1 MLLLQTWLLP
11 TPPASQVMLPGP
23 LIEQPGNHPPSSRA
37 RLVLLSLVCLNFYL
51 EMKIYQF
58 VMSSDNPEH
67 KHMELLSVYV
77 GVLRRLMA
85 CVGVCVLLYVCVRY
99 RDPVQQSLQLL
110 QQLRETQRGLQEALH
125 RAERLGETRTT
136 TVMDENRPKCR
147 EEEDRRDEDD
157 FSDLS
162 LSHHEDEDNSANTL
176 LSHSGPSSSSSPSLL
191 TKSLS
196 LEPSCSPC
204 GHQGALD
211 ADVPQQLS
219 SDPGPGSSFLG
230 PASLDGGALLTERC
244 GSAEGLLMV
253 NNTGP
258 PELPATTLTPP
269 SKNRPPLPGPKP
281 QVPPKPPHLQQTA
294 TTRPRL
300 KAPEKPLPPPP
311 PYRPLPVDPRGGR
324 TPPTRVDGT
333 ASPSC
338 VLSLIEKFEREQIIV
353 VPDISGGAL
362 CPRLT
367 DSSSSRPSSPPP
379 PSSSSPAP
387 PPTGEE
393 LPSEV
398 EGRDDM
404 TVEDE
409 VGDLRND
416 DDDDEDDEEL
426 AAACGNDI
434 HQKRLSMES
443 GYSASEKHLEDDVV
457 AVEMREQQQQQPPL
471 LDQSELPSERLS
483 LPSSQTDGKL
493 ANRDSGID
501 SISSPSH
508 SEELCFASV
517 EDGGVVYPC
526 SPALLPRLS
535 SSSSYAGEGDGEELG
550 VRGAARRRR
559 DFSEE
564 GDSDLEEEEEAEL
577 TLVLAPPKTDRQ
589 DSAELS
595 VQQRVFNIANEL
607 LHTEIAY
614 VSKLHLLDQV
624 FCARLLEEA
633 RSRSSFPC
641 DVVQGI
647 FSNIC
652 SIYCFHQQFLLP
664 ALQKRMEE
672 WDSNPRIGDILQKLA
687 PFMKMYGEY
696 VKNFDR
702 AMELVNTWMER
713 SAQFKTIIQE
723 IQREE
728 RCGNL
733 TLQHHMLEPVQ
744 RIPRY
749 ELLLKDYLHRLPED
763 ALDHRD
769 AQKSLELIA
778 TAAEHSNAAIKKMER
793 MRKLL
798 KVYEL
803 LGGEEDIVNPT
814 NELIKEGYILKLS
827 NKNGTTQ
834 DRYLILFNDRLLY
847 CVPKLRLI
855 GQKYG
860 VRARIDVDGMELKE
874 PSGAAVPR
882 TFLVCGKQRSL
893 ELQARTEDDKKDWI
907 QAIQATIQRHEQ
919 TMESFRHLNC
929 SLRDDES
936 TPPHSPSCVELGKR
950 APTPIREKEVT
961 LCMKCQEPFNSI
973 TKRRHHCKACGHVVC
988 GKCSEFRARL
998 SYDNNRTN
1006 RVCVDCYAALV
1017 GVLPSP
1023 VTLTSSIQRRRS
1035 ILEKQASLAAENSV
1049 ICSFLHHVEK
1059 GGGRGWQKAWFVI
1072 PENEPLV
1079 LYIYGAPQDV
1089 KAQRSVPL
1097 IGFEVSLPESCD
1109 RLERRHAFKI
1119 SQSHLTLYFS
1129 AEGEELQR
1137 RWMDVLSRAGRG
1149 EEPQVHHPIVESL
1162 EEEGEEL
1169 VAAAEGENT

>member
-1 MLLLQTWLLP
+1 MTGFVFCCAMYMDRSSASRG
-11 TPPASQVMLPGP
+11 PAS
-23 LIEQPGNHPPSSRA
+23 S
-37 RLVLLSLVCLNFYL
+37 
-51 EMKIYQF
+51 
-58 VMSSDNPEH
+58 
-67 KHMELLSVYV
+67 
-77 GVLRRLMA
+77 
-85 CVGVCVLLYVCVRY
+85 
-99 RDPVQQSLQLL
+99 
-110 QQLRETQRGLQEALH
+110 T
-125 RAERLGETRTT
+125 
-136 TVMDENRPKCR
+136 
-147 EEEDRRDEDD
+147 
-157 FSDLS
+157 
-162 LSHHEDEDNSANTL
+162 
-176 LSHSGPSSSSSPSLL
+176 SPSLL
-191 TKSLS
+191 AKSLS

-204 GHQGALD
+204 GHQAVLD
-211 ADVPQQLS
+211 ADAPLQS
-219 SDPGPGSSFLG
+219 DPDPGPGSVEEG
-230 PASLDGGALLTERC
+230 GEPAESR
-244 GSAEGLLMV
+244 GSV
-253 NNTGP
+253 NDTGP
-258 PELPATTLTPP
+258 PELPATTAAAT
-269 SKNRPPLPGPKP
+269 NRIRPPVPGPKP
-281 QVPPKPPHLQQTA
+281 QVPPKPPHLQQQA
-294 TTRPRL
+294 GLMRPRPRL
-300 KAPEKPLPPPP
+300 PEKPLPPPP
-311 PYRPLPVDPRGGR
+311 PCRPLPADPRGW
-324 TPPTRVDGT
+324 TPPDGT
-333 ASPSC
+333 ASPTC

-353 VPDISGGAL
+353 VPDITGGAL
-362 CPRLT
+362 CPRPL
-367 DSSSSRPSSPPP
+367 DPPSSRSSSPP
-379 PSSSSPAP
+379 SSASPAP
-387 PPTGEE
+387 PQPEGAEP
-393 LPSEV
+393 PSDCT
-398 EGRDDM
+398 GRDDI
-404 TVEDE
+404 THGVEGE
-409 VGDLRND
+409 LC
-416 DDDDEDDEEL
+416 DDDEDDEDEEL
-426 AAACGNDI
+426 VAACRDEG

-443 GYSASEKHLEDDVV
+443 GYSASEKHLEDDAV
-457 AVEMREQQQQQPPL
+457 AAEDQQPQL
-471 LDQSELPSERLS
+471 LVDQSEVPSERLS

-517 EDGGVVYPC
+517 EEGGVVYPC

-535 SSSSYAGEGDGEELG
+535 SSSSNAGEGEEA
-550 VRGAARRRR
+550 RGGARRRR
-559 DFSEE
+559 EFSEE
-564 GDSDLEEEEEAEL
+564 GDSDLEEEAEL
-577 TLVLAPPKTDRQ
+577 TLVLAPPKADRQ
-589 DSAELS
+589 DSVELS
-595 VQQRVFNIANEL
+595 VHQRVFNIANEL
-607 LHTEIAY
+607 LLTEIAY

-641 DVVQGI
+641 DVVQGV

-672 WDSNPRIGDILQKLA
+672 WDSSPRIGDILQKLA
-687 PFMKMYGEY
+687 PFLKMYGEY

-702 AMELVNTWMER
+702 AMELVNIWMER
-713 SAQFKTIIQE
+713 SAQFKAIIQE

-749 ELLLKDYLHRLPED
+749 ELLLKDYLNRLPED
-763 ALDHRD
+763 APDYRD

-778 TAAEHSNAAIKKMER
+778 TAAEHSNAAIRKMER

-814 NELIKEGYILKLS
+814 NELIKEGHILKLS

-855 GQKYG
+855 GQKYS

-874 PSGAAVPR
+874 TSSVAVPSR
-882 TFLVCGKQRSL
+882 TFLVSGKQRSL
-893 ELQARTEDDKKDWI
+893 ELQARTEGEKKDWI

-919 TMESFRHLNC
+919 TMESCRHLSC
-929 SLRDDES
+929 WLREDES

-1006 RVCVDCYAALV
+1006 RVCVDCYVTLV
-1017 GVLPSP
+1017 GVSPSP
-1023 VTLTSSIQRRRS
+1023 GGLSSSTQRRRS

-1049 ICSFLHHVEK
+1049 ICSFLHHMER

-1089 KAQRSVPL
+1089 KAQRSIPL
-1097 IGFEVSLPESCD
+1097 IGFEVSQPESCD

-1119 SQSHLTLYFS
+1119 SQSHLTLFFS
-1129 AEGEELQR
+1129 ADGEELQR
-1137 RWMDVLSRAGRG
+1137 RWMDILSRAGRG
-1149 EEPQVHHPIVESL
+1149 EEPLIHQPIVESV
-1162 EEEGEEL
+1162 EEEEEEL
-1169 VAAAEGENT
+1169 GAEEGENT

>member
-1 MLLLQTWLLP
+1 T
-11 TPPASQVMLPGP
+11 
-23 LIEQPGNHPPSSRA
+23 
-37 RLVLLSLVCLNFYL
+37 
-51 EMKIYQF
+51 
-58 VMSSDNPEH
+58 
-67 KHMELLSVYV
+67 
-77 GVLRRLMA
+77 
-85 CVGVCVLLYVCVRY
+85 
-99 RDPVQQSLQLL
+99 
-110 QQLRETQRGLQEALH
+110 
-125 RAERLGETRTT
+125 
-136 TVMDENRPKCR
+136 
-147 EEEDRRDEDD
+147 
-157 FSDLS
+157 
-162 LSHHEDEDNSANTL
+162 
-176 LSHSGPSSSSSPSLL
+176 
-191 TKSLS
+191 
-196 LEPSCSPC
+196 
-204 GHQGALD
+204 
-211 ADVPQQLS
+211 
-219 SDPGPGSSFLG
+219 
-230 PASLDGGALLTERC
+230 
-244 GSAEGLLMV
+244 
-253 NNTGP
+253 
-258 PELPATTLTPP
+258 
-269 SKNRPPLPGPKP
+269 
-281 QVPPKPPHLQQTA
+281 VPPKPPHLQQQA
-294 TTRPRL
+294 GVSRPRPR
-300 KAPEKPLPPPP
+300 APEKPLPPPP
-311 PYRPLPVDPRGGR
+311 PCRPLPADPRGGR
-324 TPPTRVDGT
+324 TLPTRADGT
-333 ASPSC
+333 ASPTC
-338 VLSLIEKFEREQIIV
+338 VLSLIEKFE
-353 VPDISGGAL
+353 
-362 CPRLT
+362 
-367 DSSSSRPSSPPP
+367 
-379 PSSSSPAP
+379 
-387 PPTGEE
+387 E
-393 LPSEV
+393 LV
-398 EGRDDM
+398 AACRDD
-404 TVEDE
+404 
-409 VGDLRND
+409 L
-416 DDDDEDDEEL
+416 
-426 AAACGNDI
+426 

-457 AVEMREQQQQQPPL
+457 AVEMREQQQQQP

-508 SEELCFASV
+508 SEELCFAGV
-517 EDGGVVYPC
+517 DDGVVAYPC
-526 SPALLPRLS
+526 SP
-535 SSSSYAGEGDGEELG
+535 
-550 VRGAARRRR
+550 
-559 DFSEE
+559 EE
-564 GDSDLEEEEEAEL
+564 GDSDLEEEEAEL
-577 TLVLAPPKTDRQ
+577 TLVLPPPKTDRQ
-589 DSAELS
+589 DSAE
-595 VQQRVFNIANEL
+595 
-607 LHTEIAY
+607 
-614 VSKLHLLDQV
+614 
-624 FCARLLEEA
+624 FCARLLEES

-664 ALQKRMEE
+664 ALQKRME
-672 WDSNPRIGDILQKLA
+672 DLNPRIGDILQKLA
-687 PFMKMYGEY
+687 PFLKMYGEY

-713 SAQFKTIIQE
+713 SAQFKAIIQE

-763 ALDHRD
+763 APDYRD
-769 AQKSLELIA
+769 AQSLELIA
-778 TAAEHSNAAIKKMER
+778 TAAEHSNAAIRKMER

-814 NELIKEGYILKLS
+814 NELIKEGHILKLS

-874 PSGAAVPR
+874 TSSVAVPR

-893 ELQARTEDDKKDWI
+893 ELQARTEDEKKDWI
-907 QAIQATIQRHEQ
+907 Q
-919 TMESFRHLNC
+919 
-929 SLRDDES
+929 
-936 TPPHSPSCVELGKR
+936 LGKR

-1006 RVCVDCYAALV
+1006 RVCVDCYATLV

-1023 VTLTSSIQRRRS
+1023 ATLTSSTQRRRS

-1049 ICSFLHHVEK
+1049 ICSFLHHMEK

-1089 KAQRSVPL
+1089 KAQRSIPL

-1137 RWMDVLSRAGRG
+1137 RWMDVLLRAGRG
-1149 EEPQVHHPIVESL
+1149 EEFQVHRPIVESL

-1169 VAAAEGENT
+1169 AAAADCENT

>member
-1 MLLLQTWLLP
+1 MTGFVFCC
-11 TPPASQVMLPGP
+11 AMYMDR
-23 LIEQPGNHPPSSRA
+23 SS
-37 RLVLLSLVCLNFYL
+37 L
-51 EMKIYQF
+51 
-58 VMSSDNPEH
+58 
-67 KHMELLSVYV
+67 
-77 GVLRRLMA
+77 
-85 CVGVCVLLYVCVRY
+85 
-99 RDPVQQSLQLL
+99 
-110 QQLRETQRGLQEALH
+110 
-125 RAERLGETRTT
+125 TR
-136 TVMDENRPKCR
+136 
-147 EEEDRRDEDD
+147 
-157 FSDLS
+157 
-162 LSHHEDEDNSANTL
+162 
-176 LSHSGPSSSSSPSLL
+176 GPSSSSSPSLL

-204 GHQGALD
+204 GHHVALD
-211 ADVPQQLS
+211 ADTPQQPS
-219 SDPGPGSSFLG
+219 SDPGPSSSGATSLEEEAELAELAERSGSVNELLVKDPG
-230 PASLDGGALLTERC
+230 PL
-244 GSAEGLLMV
+244 
-253 NNTGP
+253 
-258 PELPATTLTPP
+258 ELPPATVTAP
-269 SKNRPPLPGPKP
+269 SRSRPPLPGPKP

-294 TTRPRL
+294 AQRSRL
-300 KAPEKPLPPPP
+300 RVRDKPIPPPP
-311 PYRPLPVDPRGGR
+311 PCRPLPTDPRGGR
-324 TPPTRVDGT
+324 TPPIHADGT
-333 ASPSC
+333 ASPTC

-353 VPDISGGAL
+353 VPDITGGAL
-362 CPRLT
+362 CPRPL
-367 DSSSSRPSSPPP
+367 DPSSSQPSSPP
-379 PSSSSPAP
+379 SSSPTP
-387 PPTGEE
+387 PLPEEEPPNELAGHDDITQREEAGEGE
-393 LPSEV
+393 LQ
-398 EGRDDM
+398 
-404 TVEDE
+404 
-409 VGDLRND
+409 
-416 DDDDEDDEEL
+416 DDDDEEL
-426 AAACGNDI
+426 VAACRDNF

-443 GYSASEKHLEDDVV
+443 GYSASEKHLEDDAVV
-457 AVEMREQQQQQPPL
+457 VETQDQQPPPPLL

-517 EDGGVVYPC
+517 DDVGVAYPC

-535 SSSSYAGEGDGEELG
+535 SSSSYAGEGGEGDEG
-550 VRGAARRRR
+550 DMKGGARRRR
-559 DFSEE
+559 EFSEE
-564 GDSDLEEEEEAEL
+564 GDSDLEEETEL
-577 TLVLAPPKTDRQ
+577 TLVLTPPKTDRQ

-595 VQQRVFNIANEL
+595 VHQRVFNIANEL

-641 DVVQGI
+641 DMVQGI

-687 PFMKMYGEY
+687 PFLKMYGEY

-713 SAQFKTIIQE
+713 SAQFKAIVQE

-763 ALDHRD
+763 APDCRD

-778 TAAEHSNAAIKKMER
+778 TAAEHSNAAIRKMER

-814 NELIKEGYILKLS
+814 NELIKEGHILKLS

-874 PSGAAVPR
+874 TSSAAVPR
-882 TFLVCGKQRSL
+882 TFLVSGKQRSL
-893 ELQARTEDDKKDWI
+893 ELQARTEEEKKDWI
-907 QAIQATIQRHEQ
+907 QAIQDTIQRHEQ

-1006 RVCVDCYAALV
+1006 RVCVDCYVTLV
-1017 GVLPSP
+1017 GASPSP
-1023 VTLTSSIQRRRS
+1023 AGLCSSTQRRRS

-1049 ICSFLHHVEK
+1049 MCSFLHHMEK

-1079 LYIYGAPQDV
+1079 LYVYGAPQDV

-1137 RWMDVLSRAGRG
+1137 RWIDVLSRAGRG
-1149 EEPQVHHPIVESL
+1149 EEPLIHQPIVETL

-1169 VAAAEGENT
+1169 VAEAEGENT

>member
-1 MLLLQTWLLP
+1 MQLNQPRGT
-11 TPPASQVMLPGP
+11 MLPSP
-23 LIEQPGNHPPSSRA
+23 SFSTHFSTMKFSYHLQSTSAPSS
-37 RLVLLSLVCLNFYL
+37 
-51 EMKIYQF
+51 
-58 VMSSDNPEH
+58 SST
-67 KHMELLSVYV
+67 
-77 GVLRRLMA
+77 
-85 CVGVCVLLYVCVRY
+85 C
-99 RDPVQQSLQLL
+99 
-110 QQLRETQRGLQEALH
+110 
-125 RAERLGETRTT
+125 RT
-136 TVMDENRPKCR
+136 
-147 EEEDRRDEDD
+147 
-157 FSDLS
+157 
-162 LSHHEDEDNSANTL
+162 
-176 LSHSGPSSSSSPSLL
+176 GPSSSSSPSLL
-191 TKSLS
+191 TKGLS

-204 GHQGALD
+204 GHQGALE
-211 ADVPQQLS
+211 ADVAQQSS
-219 SDPGPGSSFLG
+219 SDPGISSVPPGPTSLG
-230 PASLDGGALLTERC
+230 EGAEPAEPTGHHASGNV
-244 GSAEGLLMV
+244 SV
-253 NNTGP
+253 NDTGP
-258 PELPATTLTPP
+258 PALPATTITPQ
-269 SKNRPPLPGPKP
+269 STNRPLLPGPKP
-281 QVPPKPPHLQQTA
+281 QVPPKPPHLQQQA
-294 TTRPRL
+294 GVSRPRPR
-300 KAPEKPLPPPP
+300 APEKPLPPPP
-311 PYRPLPVDPRGGR
+311 PCRPLPADPRGVW
-324 TPPTRVDGT
+324 TPPTHGDGT
-333 ASPSC
+333 ASPTC

-353 VPDISGGAL
+353 VPDITGGAL
-362 CPRLT
+362 CPRLL
-367 DSSSSRPSSPPP
+367 DPPFSSSQPSSPPSSLPALPPLDEEP
-379 PSSSSPAP
+379 PSYLRGDDI
-387 PPTGEE
+387 TLMGEE
-393 LPSEV
+393 RGEEADLHNEE
-398 EGRDDM
+398 EGD
-404 TVEDE
+404 
-409 VGDLRND
+409 
-416 DDDDEDDEEL
+416 DDEEL
-426 AAACGNDI
+426 ALACRDNL
-434 HQKRLSMES
+434 HHKRLSMES

-457 AVEMREQQQQQPPL
+457 AVELREQQHQQLPL
-471 LDQSELPSERLS
+471 LDQSELLSERLS

-508 SEELCFASV
+508 SEELCFAGV

-526 SPALLPRLS
+526 SPALLPRMS
-535 SSSSYAGEGDGEELG
+535 SSSSYAGEGGEGEGDDEGEEAKG
-550 VRGAARRRR
+550 GARRRR
-559 DFSEE
+559 QFTEE
-564 GDSDLEEEEEAEL
+564 GDSDMDEEEAEL
-577 TLVLAPPKTDRQ
+577 TLVLPPPRTDRQ
-589 DSAELS
+589 DSTELS

-607 LHTEIAY
+607 LHTETAY

-687 PFMKMYGEY
+687 PFLKMYGEY

-713 SAQFKTIIQE
+713 SAQFKAIIQE

-763 ALDHRD
+763 APDYRD

-778 TAAEHSNAAIKKMER
+778 TAAEHSNAAIRKMER

-803 LGGEEDIVNPT
+803 LGGEEDIVNPA
-814 NELIKEGYILKLS
+814 NELIKEGHILKLS

-860 VRARIDVDGMELKE
+860 VRARIDVEGMELKE
-874 PSGAAVPR
+874 TSSAAVPR
-882 TFLVCGKQRSL
+882 TFLVSGKQRSL
-893 ELQARTEDDKKDWI
+893 ELQARTEEEKKDWI

-919 TMESFRHLNC
+919 TVESFRHLNC

-1006 RVCVDCYAALV
+1006 RVCVDCYVTLV
-1017 GVLPSP
+1017 GVSPSP
-1023 VTLTSSIQRRRS
+1023 TVLSSSSQRRRS

-1049 ICSFLHHVEK
+1049 ICSFLHLMEK
-1059 GGGRGWQKAWFVI
+1059 GGGKGWQKAWFVI

-1079 LYIYGAPQDV
+1079 LYVYGAPQDV
-1089 KAQRSVPL
+1089 KAQRSIPL

-1129 AEGEELQR
+1129 AEAEELQR
-1137 RWMDVLSRAGRG
+1137 RWMDILLRAGRG
-1149 EEPQVHHPIVESL
+1149 EEPQVHQPIIECL

-1169 VAAAEGENT
+1169 AAAAEGENT

>member
-1 MLLLQTWLLP
+1 
-11 TPPASQVMLPGP
+11 
-23 LIEQPGNHPPSSRA
+23 
-37 RLVLLSLVCLNFYL
+37 
-51 EMKIYQF
+51 
-58 VMSSDNPEH
+58 
-67 KHMELLSVYV
+67 
-77 GVLRRLMA
+77 
-85 CVGVCVLLYVCVRY
+85 
-99 RDPVQQSLQLL
+99 
-110 QQLRETQRGLQEALH
+110 
-125 RAERLGETRTT
+125 
-136 TVMDENRPKCR
+136 
-147 EEEDRRDEDD
+147 
-157 FSDLS
+157 
-162 LSHHEDEDNSANTL
+162 
-176 LSHSGPSSSSSPSLL
+176 
-191 TKSLS
+191 
-196 LEPSCSPC
+196 
-204 GHQGALD
+204 
-211 ADVPQQLS
+211 
-219 SDPGPGSSFLG
+219 
-230 PASLDGGALLTERC
+230 
-244 GSAEGLLMV
+244 
-253 NNTGP
+253 
-258 PELPATTLTPP
+258 
-269 SKNRPPLPGPKP
+269 
-281 QVPPKPPHLQQTA
+281 PPHLQQA
-294 TTRPRL
+294 GVSKPRL
-300 KAPEKPLPPPP
+300 RGPDKPLPPPP
-311 PYRPLPVDPRGGR
+311 PCRPLPADPRGGR
-324 TPPTRVDGT
+324 TPPTRTDGT
-333 ASPSC
+333 ASPTC
-338 VLSLIEKFEREQIIV
+338 VLSLIEKR
-353 VPDISGGAL
+353 
-362 CPRLT
+362 C
-367 DSSSSRPSSPPP
+367 
-379 PSSSSPAP
+379 
-387 PPTGEE
+387 
-393 LPSEV
+393 
-398 EGRDDM
+398 
-404 TVEDE
+404 
-409 VGDLRND
+409 
-416 DDDDEDDEEL
+416 
-426 AAACGNDI
+426 
-434 HQKRLSMES
+434 KLS
-443 GYSASEKHLEDDVV
+443 
-457 AVEMREQQQQQPPL
+457 QQQQLPLL
-471 LDQSELPSERLS
+471 LDQSEIPSERLS

-508 SEELCFASV
+508 SEELCFAGV
-517 EDGGVVYPC
+517 EDGCVAYPC

-535 SSSSYAGEGDGEELG
+535 SS
-550 VRGAARRRR
+550 RR
-559 DFSEE
+559 DFSED
-564 GDSDLEEEEEAEL
+564 GDSDLEEEEAEL
-577 TLVLAPPKTDRQ
+577 TLVLSPPKTDRQ

-607 LHTEIAY
+607 LHTEITY

-641 DVVQGI
+641 EVVQGI

-672 WDSNPRIGDILQKLA
+672 WDLNPRIGDILQKLA
-687 PFMKMYGEY
+687 PFLKMYGEY
-696 VKNFDR
+696 VKNFDC
-702 AMELVNTWMER
+702 ALELVNTWMER

-763 ALDHRD
+763 APDHRD

-778 TAAEHSNAAIKKMER
+778 TAAEHSNAAIRKMDR

-814 NELIKEGYILKLS
+814 NELIKEGHILKLS

-834 DRYLILFNDRLLY
+834 DRYLILINDRLLY

-874 PSGAAVPR
+874 TSSAAVPR
-882 TFLVCGKQRSL
+882 TFVVSGKHRSL
-893 ELQARTEDDKKDWI
+893 ELQARTEEEKKDWI

-919 TMESFRHLNC
+919 TVESFRHLNC

-1006 RVCVDCYAALV
+1006 RVCVDCYATLV
-1017 GVLPSP
+1017 GALPSP
-1023 VTLTSSIQRRRS
+1023 ATLTSSIQRRRS

-1049 ICSFLHHVEK
+1049 ICSFLHHMEK

-1137 RWMDVLSRAGRG
+1137 RWIDVLSRAGRG
-1149 EEPQVHHPIVESL
+1149 EEPQVHRPIVESL

-1169 VAAAEGENT
+1169 VTASPPESPQHFRPMAL

>member
-1 MLLLQTWLLP
+1 MT
-11 TPPASQVMLPGP
+11 G
-23 LIEQPGNHPPSSRA
+23 
-37 RLVLLSLVCLNFYL
+37 LVFCCA
-51 EMKIYQF
+51 
-58 VMSSDNPEH
+58 
-67 KHMELLSVYV
+67 VY
-77 GVLRRLMA
+77 
-85 CVGVCVLLYVCVRY
+85 
-99 RDPVQQSLQLL
+99 
-110 QQLRETQRGLQEALH
+110 
-125 RAERLGETRTT
+125 
-136 TVMDENRPKCR
+136 MDR
-147 EEEDRRDEDD
+147 
-157 FSDLS
+157 SS
-162 LSHHEDEDNSANTL
+162 LST
-176 LSHSGPSSSSSPSLL
+176 GPSSSSSPSLL

-204 GHQGALD
+204 GLQGAPDGD
-211 ADVPQQLS
+211 APQQPS
-219 SDPGPGSSFLG
+219 SSSG
-230 PASLDGGALLTERC
+230 PASLEGGAERR
-244 GSAEGLLMV
+244 GSANGPPLV
-253 NNTGP
+253 NDTGP
-258 PELPATTLTPP
+258 PELPATTITTT
-269 SKNRPPLPGPKP
+269 SKSRPPLPGPKP
-281 QVPPKPPHLQQTA
+281 QVPPKPPHLQQRA
-294 TTRPRL
+294 GASRPRPR
-300 KAPEKPLPPPP
+300 APDKPLPPPP
-311 PYRPLPVDPRGGR
+311 PCRPLPADPRGGR
-324 TPPTRVDGT
+324 TPPTRADGS
-333 ASPSC
+333 ASPTC
-338 VLSLIEKFEREQIIV
+338 VLSLIEKFEREQIIM
-353 VPDISGGAL
+353 VPDITGGAL
-362 CPRLT
+362 CPRLP
-367 DSSSSRPSSPPP
+367 DPPSSLSSSQPSSP

-387 PPTGEE
+387 PPEEELQSELSGHDDITAGAEGEE
-393 LPSEV
+393 GGGELP
-398 EGRDDM
+398 DD
-404 TVEDE
+404 
-409 VGDLRND
+409 D
-416 DDDDEDDEEL
+416 DDDDEGEDDDDDEEL
-426 AAACGNDI
+426 AAACRGD
-434 HQKRLSMES
+434 QKRLSMES

-457 AVEMREQQQQQPPL
+457 AVEMREQQPPPPAV
-471 LDQSELPSERLS
+471 LDQSELPSERLP

-508 SEELCFASV
+508 SEELCFV
-517 EDGGVVYPC
+517 GVDDGGVAYPC

-535 SSSSYAGEGDGEELG
+535 SSSSYAGEGGQGEA
-550 VRGAARRRR
+550 RGGARRRR
-559 DFSEE
+559 ELSEE
-564 GDSDLEEEEEAEL
+564 GDSDLEEEEAEL
-577 TLVLAPPKTDRQ
+577 TLVLPPPKADRQ
-589 DSAELS
+589 DSVELS

-607 LHTEIAY
+607 LHTETAY

-633 RSRSSFPC
+633 RCRSSFPC

-664 ALQKRMEE
+664 ALQKRMDE

-687 PFMKMYGEY
+687 PFLKMYGEY

-702 AMELVNTWMER
+702 AMELLTAWTER
-713 SAQFKTIIQE
+713 SAPFKTIVQE

-763 ALDHRD
+763 APDHRD

-778 TAAEHSNAAIKKMER
+778 TAAEHSNAAIRKMER

-803 LGGEEDIVNPT
+803 LGGEEDIVHPT
-814 NELIKEGYILKLS
+814 NELIKEGHILKLS

-874 PSGAAVPR
+874 TSSAAVPR
-882 TFLVCGKQRSL
+882 TFLVSGKQRSL
-893 ELQARTEDDKKDWI
+893 ELQARTEEEKRDWI
-907 QAIQATIQRHEQ
+907 QAIQVTIQRHEQ
-919 TMESFRHLNC
+919 TAESFRHLSC
-929 SLRDDES
+929 SLRDDEP
-936 TPPHSPSCVELGKR
+936 TPPHSPRSVVTRHVVCLCQSCVELGKR

-1006 RVCVDCYAALV
+1006 RVCVDCYAMLV
-1017 GVLPSP
+1017 GVSPSP
-1023 VTLTSSIQRRRS
+1023 GTLSSSTHRRRS

-1049 ICSFLHHVEK
+1049 ICSFLHHLEK

-1079 LYIYGAPQDV
+1079 LYVYGAPQDV

-1137 RWMDVLSRAGRG
+1137 RWMEVLLRAGRG
-1149 EEPQVHHPIVESL
+1149 EEPQVHRPIVESL

-1169 VAAAEGENT
+1169 AAAAEGENT

>member
-1 MLLLQTWLLP
+1 METEEEERVRESIPAPSLCAAAAAARAPGRTNARVQRLIRPEAAPCRFGPSEPVRVGAGLFCCGPGEPLSPRTNVSLMTGFVFCCAMYMDRSSLSRG
-11 TPPASQVMLPGP
+11 PAS
-23 LIEQPGNHPPSSRA
+23 S
-37 RLVLLSLVCLNFYL
+37 
-51 EMKIYQF
+51 
-58 VMSSDNPEH
+58 
-67 KHMELLSVYV
+67 
-77 GVLRRLMA
+77 
-85 CVGVCVLLYVCVRY
+85 
-99 RDPVQQSLQLL
+99 
-110 QQLRETQRGLQEALH
+110 T
-125 RAERLGETRTT
+125 
-136 TVMDENRPKCR
+136 
-147 EEEDRRDEDD
+147 
-157 FSDLS
+157 
-162 LSHHEDEDNSANTL
+162 
-176 LSHSGPSSSSSPSLL
+176 SPSLL
-191 TKSLS
+191 AKGLS

-204 GHQGALD
+204 GHQGVLD
-211 ADVPQQLS
+211 GDTPQ
-219 SDPGPGSSFLG
+219 SDSEPGSG
-230 PASLDGGALLTERC
+230 SLEEGAEPVDC
-244 GSAEGLLMV
+244 CVSV
-253 NNTGP
+253 NDTGP
-258 PELPATTLTPP
+258 PELPATTVTAP
-269 SKNRPPLPGPKP
+269 NRVRPPLPGPKP
-281 QVPPKPPHLQQTA
+281 QVPPKPPHLQQQA
-294 TTRPRL
+294 GLIRPR
-300 KAPEKPLPPPP
+300 PRIQEKPPPP
-311 PYRPLPVDPRGGR
+311 PAPCRPLPTDPRGGW
-324 TPPTRVDGT
+324 TPPTRTDGT
-333 ASPSC
+333 ASPTC

-353 VPDISGGAL
+353 VPDITGGAL
-362 CPRLT
+362 CPRPLDPPT
-367 DSSSSRPSSPPP
+367 SR
-379 PSSSSPAP
+379 SSSPLSSASPAP
-387 PPTGEE
+387 SRPEGVEPDRDPAGGGDGE
-393 LPSEV
+393 LC
-398 EGRDDM
+398 D
-404 TVEDE
+404 EDE
-409 VGDLRND
+409 DNE
-416 DDDDEDDEEL
+416 DDDDEEDEEL
-426 AAACGNDI
+426 VAACRDDV

-443 GYSASEKHLEDDVV
+443 GYSASEKNLDDDVV
-457 AVEMREQQQQQPPL
+457 TVETDDQQPQIL

-517 EDGGVVYPC
+517 DDGGVAYPC

-535 SSSSYAGEGDGEELG
+535 SSSSTTGEGEERVARGGE
-550 VRGAARRRR
+550 RRRR
-559 DFSEE
+559 EFSEE
-564 GDSDLEEEEEAEL
+564 GDSDLEEEAEL
-577 TLVLAPPKTDRQ
+577 TMVLVPPKTDRQ
-589 DSAELS
+589 DSVELS
-595 VQQRVFNIANEL
+595 VHQRVFNIANEL
-607 LHTEIAY
+607 LLTEIAY

-687 PFMKMYGEY
+687 PFLKMYGEY

-702 AMELVNTWMER
+702 AMELVNIWMER
-713 SAQFKTIIQE
+713 STQFKAIIQE

-749 ELLLKDYLHRLPED
+749 ELLLKDYLNRLPED
-763 ALDHRD
+763 APDRRD

-778 TAAEHSNAAIKKMER
+778 TAAEHSNAAIRKMER

-814 NELIKEGYILKLS
+814 NELIKEGHILKLS

-855 GQKYG
+855 GQKYS
-860 VRARIDVDGMELKE
+860 VRARIDVEGMELKE
-874 PSGAAVPR
+874 TSGVAVPCR
-882 TFLVCGKQRSL
+882 TFLVSGKQRSL
-893 ELQARTEDDKKDWI
+893 ELQARTEEEKKDWI

-919 TMESFRHLNC
+919 TMESFRYLTC

-1006 RVCVDCYAALV
+1006 RVCVDCYITLV
-1017 GVLPSP
+1017 GVSPSP
-1023 VTLTSSIQRRRS
+1023 GGLSSSTQRRRS

-1049 ICSFLHHVEK
+1049 ICSFLHHMEK
-1059 GGGRGWQKAWFVI
+1059 GGGRGWQKAWCVI

-1089 KAQRSVPL
+1089 KAQRSIPL
-1097 IGFEVSLPESCD
+1097 IGFEVSQPESCD

-1149 EEPQVHHPIVESL
+1149 EEPLIHQPIVESV

-1169 VAAAEGENT
+1169 SAEVEGENT

>member
-1 MLLLQTWLLP
+1 MNNYDISLR
-11 TPPASQVMLPGP
+11 ASV
-23 LIEQPGNHPPSSRA
+23 
-37 RLVLLSLVCLNFYL
+37 
-51 EMKIYQF
+51 
-58 VMSSDNPEH
+58 
-67 KHMELLSVYV
+67 
-77 GVLRRLMA
+77 
-85 CVGVCVLLYVCVRY
+85 
-99 RDPVQQSLQLL
+99 
-110 QQLRETQRGLQEALH
+110 
-125 RAERLGETRTT
+125 
-136 TVMDENRPKCR
+136 
-147 EEEDRRDEDD
+147 
-157 FSDLS
+157 
-162 LSHHEDEDNSANTL
+162 
-176 LSHSGPSSSSSPSLL
+176 
-191 TKSLS
+191 
-196 LEPSCSPC
+196 
-204 GHQGALD
+204 
-211 ADVPQQLS
+211 
-219 SDPGPGSSFLG
+219 
-230 PASLDGGALLTERC
+230 
-244 GSAEGLLMV
+244 
-253 NNTGP
+253 
-258 PELPATTLTPP
+258 TPP
-269 SKNRPPLPGPKP
+269 ST
-281 QVPPKPPHLQQTA
+281 VPPKPAHLQQQA
-294 TTRPRL
+294 GVSRPRPR
-300 KAPEKPLPPPP
+300 APDKPLPPPP
-311 PYRPLPVDPRGGR
+311 PCRPLPADPRGGR
-324 TPPTRVDGT
+324 TPPTRAEST
-333 ASPSC
+333 ASPTC
-338 VLSLIEKFEREQIIV
+338 VLSLIEKFER
-353 VPDISGGAL
+353 
-362 CPRLT
+362 
-367 DSSSSRPSSPPP
+367 
-379 PSSSSPAP
+379 
-387 PPTGEE
+387 
-393 LPSEV
+393 
-398 EGRDDM
+398 
-404 TVEDE
+404 
-409 VGDLRND
+409 
-416 DDDDEDDEEL
+416 
-426 AAACGNDI
+426 
-434 HQKRLSMES
+434 
-443 GYSASEKHLEDDVV
+443 ASEKHLEDDVV
-457 AVEMREQQQQQPPL
+457 AVEMREQQHQQPLL

-508 SEELCFASV
+508 SEELCFV
-517 EDGGVVYPC
+517 GVDEGGVAYPC

-535 SSSSYAGEGDGEELG
+535 SSSSYEGE
-550 VRGAARRRR
+550 
-559 DFSEE
+559 
-564 GDSDLEEEEEAEL
+564 SDLEEEEAEL
-577 TLVLAPPKTDRQ
+577 TIVLPPPKTDRQ
-589 DSAELS
+589 DSVELS

-607 LHTEIAY
+607 LHTEIGY

-687 PFMKMYGEY
+687 PFLKMYGEY

-713 SAQFKTIIQE
+713 SAQFKAIIQE

-763 ALDHRD
+763 APDYRD

-778 TAAEHSNAAIKKMER
+778 TAAEHSNAAIRKMER

-814 NELIKEGYILKLS
+814 NELIKEGHILKLS

-860 VRARIDVDGMELKE
+860 VRARIDVEGMELKE
-874 PSGAAVPR
+874 TSSVAVPR
-882 TFLVCGKQRSL
+882 TFLVSGKQRSL
-893 ELQARTEDDKKDWI
+893 ELQARYQHQETHFHVCT

-919 TMESFRHLNC
+919 TLESFRHLNC
-929 SLRDDES
+929 SLRDDDS

-1006 RVCVDCYAALV
+1006 RVCIDCYATLV
-1017 GVLPSP
+1017 GVSPSP
-1023 VTLTSSIQRRRS
+1023 AMLTSSTQRRRS

-1049 ICSFLHHVEK
+1049 ICSFLHHMEK

-1137 RWMDVLSRAGRG
+1137 RWMDILSRAGRG
-1149 EEPQVHHPIVESL
+1149 EEPQVHRPIVETGISM
-1162 EEEGEEL
+1162 E
-1169 VAAAEGENT
+1169 VAVTMETPPSRAVTY

>member
-1 MLLLQTWLLP
+1 MT
-11 TPPASQVMLPGP
+11 GF
-23 LIEQPGNHPPSSRA
+23 
-37 RLVLLSLVCLNFYL
+37 VLCCA
-51 EMKIYQF
+51 
-58 VMSSDNPEH
+58 
-67 KHMELLSVYV
+67 VY
-77 GVLRRLMA
+77 
-85 CVGVCVLLYVCVRY
+85 
-99 RDPVQQSLQLL
+99 
-110 QQLRETQRGLQEALH
+110 
-125 RAERLGETRTT
+125 
-136 TVMDENRPKCR
+136 MDR
-147 EEEDRRDEDD
+147 
-157 FSDLS
+157 SS
-162 LSHHEDEDNSANTL
+162 LSRGA
-176 LSHSGPSSSSSPSLL
+176 PSSPSCL

-196 LEPSCSPC
+196 LEPPCSPC
-204 GHQGALD
+204 SHQGALEAD
-211 ADVPQQLS
+211 APQQSS
-219 SDPGPGSSFLG
+219 SDPGPSSSPSG
-230 PASLDGGALLTERC
+230 PASLTELRS
-244 GSAEGLLMV
+244 SANGLLLV
-253 NNTGP
+253 NDTGP
-258 PELPATTLTPP
+258 TVTPP
-269 SKNRPPLPGPKP
+269 SKSRPPLPGPKP
-281 QVPPKPPHLQQTA
+281 QVPPKPPHLQQQA
-294 TTRPRL
+294 GVSRPRPRV
-300 KAPEKPLPPPP
+300 PEKPLPPPP
-311 PYRPLPVDPRGGR
+311 PCRPLPADPRGGR
-324 TPPTRVDGT
+324 TPPTRADGT
-333 ASPSC
+333 ASPTC

-353 VPDISGGAL
+353 VPDITGGAL
-362 CPRLT
+362 CSRLL
-367 DSSSSRPSSPPP
+367 DSASSRPSSPPSSPPP
-379 PSSSSPAP
+379 PSEQP
-387 PPTGEE
+387 PSELKGHDDITPGGEGEE
-393 LPSEV
+393 
-398 EGRDDM
+398 GDD
-404 TVEDE
+404 DHDDH
-409 VGDLRND
+409 GDHDDHDDD
-416 DDDDEDDEEL
+416 DDDDEDEEL
-426 AAACGNDI
+426 AAACRDDL
-434 HQKRLSMES
+434 HEKRLSMES

-457 AVEMREQQQQQPPL
+457 AVEMREQQQQLPPP

-508 SEELCFASV
+508 SEELCFAGV
-517 EDGGVVYPC
+517 DDGGVAYPC

-535 SSSSYAGEGDGEELG
+535 SSSSYGGEGEEG
-550 VRGAARRRR
+550 GGARRRR
-559 DFSEE
+559 REFSEE
-564 GDSDLEEEEEAEL
+564 GDSDLDEEEAEL
-577 TLVLAPPKTDRQ
+577 TLVLPPPKTDRQ

-595 VQQRVFNIANEL
+595 VQQRVYNIANEL
-607 LHTEIAY
+607 LHTETAY

-633 RSRSSFPC
+633 RTRSSFPC
-641 DVVQGI
+641 DVVQGV

-664 ALQKRMEE
+664 ALQKRMDE

-687 PFMKMYGEY
+687 PFLKMYGEY

-728 RCGNL
+728 RCRNL

-763 ALDHRD
+763 APDYRD

-778 TAAEHSNAAIKKMER
+778 TAAEHSNAAIRKMER

-814 NELIKEGYILKLS
+814 NELIKEGHILKLS

-874 PSGAAVPR
+874 TSSAAVSR
-882 TFLVCGKQRSL
+882 TFLVSGKQRSL
-893 ELQARTEDDKKDWI
+893 ELQARTEEEKKDWI
-907 QAIQATIQRHEQ
+907 QAIQATIQKHEQ
-919 TMESFRHLNC
+919 TVETFRHLNC

-1006 RVCVDCYAALV
+1006 RVCVDCYAMLV
-1017 GVLPSP
+1017 GVSP
-1023 VTLTSSIQRRRS
+1023 TPTVLTSSTHRRRS

-1049 ICSFLHHVEK
+1049 ICSFLHHMEK

-1097 IGFEVSLPESCD
+1097 IGFDVSLPESCD

-1137 RWMDVLSRAGRG
+1137 RWMDILLRAGRG
-1149 EEPQVHHPIVESL
+1149 EEHQINQPIVESL

-1169 VAAAEGENT
+1169 AAGVEVDNT

>member
-1 MLLLQTWLLP
+1 MQ
-11 TPPASQVMLPGP
+11 
-23 LIEQPGNHPPSSRA
+23 
-37 RLVLLSLVCLNFYL
+37 LNR
-51 EMKIYQF
+51 
-58 VMSSDNPEH
+58 P
-67 KHMELLSVYV
+67 
-77 GVLRRLMA
+77 RRLT
-85 CVGVCVLLYVCVRY
+85 
-99 RDPVQQSLQLL
+99 PTSFS
-110 QQLRETQRGLQEALH
+110 TQFSTMRFSYHLH
-125 RAERLGETRTT
+125 SAPCRTGPT
-136 TVMDENRPKCR
+136 SSTSP
-147 EEEDRRDEDD
+147 
-157 FSDLS
+157 
-162 LSHHEDEDNSANTL
+162 TL
-176 LSHSGPSSSSSPSLL
+176 LA
-191 TKSLS
+191 KSLS
-196 LEPSCSPC
+196 LESSCSPC

-211 ADVPQQLS
+211 ADAPLQPDS
-219 SDPGPGSSFLG
+219 NPGSEEGAEQTES
-230 PASLDGGALLTERC
+230 GG
-244 GSAEGLLMV
+244 SV
-253 NNTGP
+253 NDTGP
-258 PELPATTLTPP
+258 PELPVTTVTAP
-269 SKNRPPLPGPKP
+269 NRTRPPLPGPKP
-281 QVPPKPPHLQQTA
+281 QVPPKPPHLQQQA
-294 TTRPRL
+294 GAMRPRPRV
-300 KAPEKPLPPPP
+300 PEKSLPPPP
-311 PYRPLPVDPRGGR
+311 PCRPLPADPRGGW
-324 TPPTRVDGT
+324 TPPSQADGT
-333 ASPSC
+333 ASPTC

-362 CPRLT
+362 CPRPL
-367 DSSSSRPSSPPP
+367 DPPSPRSSSPP
-379 PSSSSPAP
+379 SSASPAP
-387 PPTGEE
+387 PQPGGAEP
-393 LPSEV
+393 PSNLTEQ
-398 EGRDDM
+398 DDI
-404 TVEDE
+404 TQGAALCDE
-409 VGDLRND
+409 
-416 DDDDEDDEEL
+416 DDDDEDEEL
-426 AAACGNDI
+426 AAACQDDV
-434 HQKRLSMES
+434 HHKRLSMES
-443 GYSASEKHLEDDVV
+443 GYSASDKPLEDEVV
-457 AVEMREQQQQQPPL
+457 TVETEEQQPPL
-471 LDQSELPSERLS
+471 PPDQSELPSERLS

-508 SEELCFASV
+508 SEELCFAGV
-517 EDGGVVYPC
+517 DDGGVAYPC

-535 SSSSYAGEGDGEELG
+535 SSSSTAGEVGEGEES
-550 VRGAARRRR
+550 RGGARRRR

-564 GDSDLEEEEEAEL
+564 GDSDLEEEAEL
-577 TLVLAPPKTDRQ
+577 TLVLAPPKPDRQ
-589 DSAELS
+589 ESVELS
-595 VQQRVFNIANEL
+595 VHQRVFNIANEL
-607 LHTEIAY
+607 LLTETAY

-633 RSRSSFPC
+633 RCRSSFPC

-672 WDSNPRIGDILQKLA
+672 WDSSPRIGDILQKLA
-687 PFMKMYGEY
+687 PFLKMYGEY

-702 AMELVNTWMER
+702 AMELVNIWMER
-713 SAQFKTIIQE
+713 SAPFKAIVQE

-763 ALDHRD
+763 APDHRD

-778 TAAEHSNAAIKKMER
+778 TAAEHSNAAIRKMER

-814 NELIKEGYILKLS
+814 NELIKEGHILKLS

-855 GQKYG
+855 GQKYS

-874 PSGAAVPR
+874 TVSVAVPSR
-882 TFLVCGKQRSL
+882 TFLVSGKQRSL
-893 ELQARTEDDKKDWI
+893 ELQARTEEEKKDWI

-919 TMESFRHLNC
+919 SMESFRHLTC
-929 SLRDDES
+929 TLRDDES
-936 TPPHSPSCVELGKR
+936 TPPHSPSCMELGKR

-1006 RVCVDCYAALV
+1006 RVCVDCYVTLV
-1017 GVLPSP
+1017 GASPSP
-1023 VTLTSSIQRRRS
+1023 GAMSSSSQRRRS

-1049 ICSFLHHVEK
+1049 ICSFLHHMEK

-1079 LYIYGAPQDV
+1079 LYVYGAPQ
-1089 KAQRSVPL
+1089 
-1097 IGFEVSLPESCD
+1097 VS
-1109 RLERRHAFKI
+1109 RRH
-1119 SQSHLTLYFS
+1119 LGPYRRLRV
-1129 AEGEELQR
+1129 LQP
-1137 RWMDVLSRAGRG
+1137 AQGF
-1149 EEPQVHHPIVESL
+1149 
-1162 EEEGEEL
+1162 
-1169 VAAAEGENT
+1169 